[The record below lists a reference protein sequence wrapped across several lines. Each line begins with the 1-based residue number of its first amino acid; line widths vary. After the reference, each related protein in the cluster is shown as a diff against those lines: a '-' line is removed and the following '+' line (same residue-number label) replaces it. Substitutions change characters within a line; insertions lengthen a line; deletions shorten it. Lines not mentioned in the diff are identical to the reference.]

1 MQASHLTHQT
11 APLSRAIADSVL
23 ALDRAGVPDDV
34 WHYLKLCL
42 ADAVGIAFAS
52 RQYDFAGKSL
62 QSLALLGSAGTST
75 IIGQQDTVS
84 LRDAALM
91 NGLLVHGLDYDDTHL
106 ASVVHCTA
114 SAFPAALAL
123 AEQHQLSGADLMLAT
138 LAAIEV
144 DAMLGTQAGGVFQ
157 QVGFHPTG
165 VVGVFGA
172 TVAATRLMG
181 GDAEALVR
189 AQGVALSMSSG
200 SMAFLDD
207 GSWTKRLHPGWAASA
222 ALQAAALGVSGFEGP
237 AEAYG
242 GRFGFYALYAPG
254 TSVDIEAVS
263 AKLFQEWALRTVAIK
278 PFPICHFNHAP
289 VDAALTLRREHGV
302 VPEDIESVTI
312 LLHERQFGVVVDPI
326 DAKRQPQGEY
336 DAKFSVPYAVA
347 TALCKGRFSLA
358 ELEDAARLDTEV
370 LGLAQRIDCAHDAR
384 SRYPDAF
391 SGGVKITLRDGSEL
405 EHFEAVNRGAEGKA
419 LSHDEVRG
427 KFLENC
433 ALTISNESAEQL
445 WDALIHLDEMNDV
458 AALMVLLRTGASGAD

>member
-42 ADAVGIAFAS
+42 ADAVGIALAS

-75 IIGQQDTVS
+75 IIGQQDKVS

-254 TSVDIEAVS
+254 TSVDTEAVS
-263 AKLFQEWALRTVAIK
+263 A
-278 PFPICHFNHAP
+278 
-289 VDAALTLRREHGV
+289 
-302 VPEDIESVTI
+302 
-312 LLHERQFGVVVDPI
+312 
-326 DAKRQPQGEY
+326 
-336 DAKFSVPYAVA
+336 
-347 TALCKGRFSLA
+347 
-358 ELEDAARLDTEV
+358 
-370 LGLAQRIDCAHDAR
+370 
-384 SRYPDAF
+384 
-391 SGGVKITLRDGSEL
+391 
-405 EHFEAVNRGAEGKA
+405 
-419 LSHDEVRG
+419 
-427 KFLENC
+427 
-433 ALTISNESAEQL
+433 
-445 WDALIHLDEMNDV
+445 
-458 AALMVLLRTGASGAD
+458 

>member
-42 ADAVGIAFAS
+42 ADAIGIALAS

-172 TVAATRLMG
+172 TVATARLLG
-181 GDAEALVR
+181 GDSDALVR
-189 AQGVALSMSSG
+189 AQGVALSLSSG

-237 AEAYG
+237 GEAYG

-254 TSVDIEAVS
+254 TAIDTETVS
-263 AKLFQEWALRTVAIK
+263 SGLFNDWALRTVAIK
-278 PFPICHFNHAP
+278 PYPICHFNHAP
-289 VDAALTLRREHGV
+289 VDSALALRQEHALT
-302 VPEDIESVTI
+302 PDIIDSVTI
-312 LLHERQFGVVVDPI
+312 LLDARQFGVVVDPI
-326 DAKRQPQGEY
+326 EAKRLPQSEY

-358 ELEDAARLDTEV
+358 ELDDAARLDAEV
-370 LGLAQRIDCAHDAR
+370 LALAQRIECVHDDR

-391 SGGVKITLRDGSEL
+391 SGGVRVALKDGREF
-405 EHFEAVNRGAEGKA
+405 EHFDVINRGAEGQL
-419 LSHDEVRG
+419 LSRDQVRD
-427 KFLENC
+427 KFFDNC
-433 ALTISNESAEQL
+433 ALTISGESAERL
-445 WDALIHLDEMNDV
+445 WDTMMSLDELEDV
-458 AALMVLLRTGASGAD
+458 AALTALLREEANGAD